1 MARRIP
7 TACAAFG
14 LLCAAGPLARAD
26 TLRCGN
32 RLIDTGE
39 SMAAV
44 QALCGQP
51 ALVQRGAQFHASTV
65 GPGAGNPGRSDTAGA
80 AVPVQTWT
88 YNRGP
93 HKLMVSVRFVN
104 GTVVSIRTLH
114 EWGY

>member
-1 MARRIP
+1 MAQRIP
-7 TACAAFG
+7 RVCAALG
-14 LLCAAGPLARAD
+14 LLCAAGALARAD

-44 QALCGQP
+44 QALCGRP

-65 GPGAGNPGRSDTAGA
+65 GPGAGNPGRADTAGA

-104 GTVVSIRTLH
+104 GTVVAIRTLH

>member
-1 MARRIP
+1 MARGIP
-7 TACAAFG
+7 LACTAFG
-14 LLCAAGPLARAD
+14 LLCAAGSLARAD

-44 QALCGQP
+44 QALCGRP
-51 ALVQRGAQFHASTV
+51 ALVQRGAKFHASTV
-65 GPGAGNPGRSDTAGA
+65 GPGAGNPGTSETTGA
-80 AVPVQTWT
+80 AVPVETWT

-104 GTVVSIRTLH
+104 GTVVAIKTLQ